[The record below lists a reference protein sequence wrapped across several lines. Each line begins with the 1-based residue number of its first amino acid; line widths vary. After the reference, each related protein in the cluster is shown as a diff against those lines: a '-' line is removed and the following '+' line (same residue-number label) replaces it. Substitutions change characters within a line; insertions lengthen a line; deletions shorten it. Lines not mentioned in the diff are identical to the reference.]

1 MIEEWKSVI
10 GYEHD
15 YLISS
20 FGEVKSLKQGK
31 EKLLK
36 KSINTKGYY
45 IVSLC
50 KNGKSKSF
58 QIHQLVAIN
67 FLNHIPNGLNMVVN
81 HIDLNKK
88 NNNLSNLE
96 IVSNRENSNR
106 KHLKSSSSYTGVSW
120 DKNKRKWQSQI
131 KINNKNIF
139 LGRFNNE
146 LEASNAYQKE
156 LNKL

>member
-1 MIEEWKSVI
+1 
-10 GYEHD
+10 
-15 YLISS
+15 
-20 FGEVKSLKQGK
+20 
-31 EKLLK
+31 
-36 KSINTKGYY
+36 
-45 IVSLC
+45 
-50 KNGKSKSF
+50 
-58 QIHQLVAIN
+58 
-67 FLNHIPNGLNMVVN
+67 MVVN

-106 KHLKSSSSYTGVSW
+106 KHLKSSSNYTGVSW

>member
-1 MIEEWKSVI
+1 MIEDWKNII
-10 GYEHD
+10 GYENN

-20 FGEVKSLKQGK
+20 FGEVKSIKQGK
-31 EKLLK
+31 ERLLK

-67 FLNHIPNGLNMVVN
+67 FLNHTPNGVNMVVN
-81 HIDLNKK
+81 HIDLDKK

-96 IVSNRENSNR
+96 IISNRENSNR
-106 KHLKSSSSYTGVSW
+106 KHLKSSSNYTGVSW

-131 KINNKNIF
+131 KKNNKTIF
-139 LGRFNNE
+139 LGRFSNE

-156 LNKL
+156 LNQL

>member
-1 MIEEWKSVI
+1 MIEEWKTII
-10 GYEHD
+10 GYEND

-20 FGEVKSLKQGK
+20 FGNVKSIKHNK
-31 EKLLK
+31 ERLLK

-45 IVSLC
+45 IISLC

-106 KHLKSSSSYTGVSW
+106 KHLKSSSNYTGVSW

-146 LEASNAYQKE
+146 LEASNAYQQE